1 MADTSSEPVALATE
15 HFLRSLDMGLA
26 HVPGRSTLRA
36 RLGDIAADAGLLA
49 TFVDVIGGHVVMR
62 ERFPVILATTHIELH
77 SIDRLRG
84 PGELVAEATIV
95 ASSKRR
101 AVVEVTL
108 QLGDV
113 LALAHAGFA
122 VRDDPGGGGDDG
134 WARPRGETVIREPL
148 WRRIG
153 VETVGGGAQVTVHP
167 QIHNHIG
174 GLQGGAMV
182 ALLERGALVDAP
194 DGTVVSDASVNYL
207 TQART
212 HLVRAVRRQHL
223 GDVVSI
229 DGIGDGNEHAFAN
242 AVFRLRP
249 PMP

>member
-1 MADTSSEPVALATE
+1 VAEASSEPVTLSPE
-15 HFLRSLDMGLA
+15 HFLRSLDLGLT
-26 HVPGRSTLRA
+26 HEPGRSTLRA
-36 RLGDIAADAGLLA
+36 RIGDITTDAGLLA
-49 TFVDVIGGHVVMR
+49 TLVDVIGGHVVMR

-77 SIDRLRG
+77 AIDRLHG
-84 PGELVAEATIV
+84 PGELVAESTIV

-108 QLGDV
+108 RLDEV

-122 VRDDPGGGGDDG
+122 VREDPGAGGDG
-134 WARPRGETVIREPL
+134 WVRPRGDAVISDPL
-148 WRRIG
+148 WQQIG
-153 VETVGGGAQVTVHP
+153 VETVDGGAQVTVHP
-167 QIHNHIG
+167 LIHNHIG

-194 DGTVVSDASVNYL
+194 DGTVVTDAAINYL

-212 HLVRAVRRQHL
+212 HLVRAVRRSDL

-229 DGIGDGNEHAFAN
+229 DGIGAGNAHAFAN
-242 AVFRLRP
+242 AVFRLRRP
-249 PMP
+249 A